1 MLVRVTTSKG
11 LTKMKKKSNRD
22 DSDEFDV
29 DEPEEFKDS
38 GSDWDLEEE
47 VIIKKKNF
55 FVFTCFDIVNKN

>member
-1 MLVRVTTSKG
+1 
-11 LTKMKKKSNRD
+11 MKKKSNRD

-55 FVFTCFDIVNKN
+55 FLFTCFDIVNKN